1 MGFYHTS
8 IFCHNN
14 FIVAGADGP
23 VERSV
28 AAFEPYLERCGL
40 RLVATYRTVTRILRY
55 LEVRL
60 DGPSAFTIHGS
71 QTVPEAEFRIV
82 GRDR

>member
-1 MGFYHTS
+1 MTF
-8 IFCHNN
+8 
-14 FIVAGADGP
+14 
-23 VERSV
+23 
-28 AAFEPYLERCGL
+28 
-40 RLVATYRTVTRILRY
+40 TVTRILRY